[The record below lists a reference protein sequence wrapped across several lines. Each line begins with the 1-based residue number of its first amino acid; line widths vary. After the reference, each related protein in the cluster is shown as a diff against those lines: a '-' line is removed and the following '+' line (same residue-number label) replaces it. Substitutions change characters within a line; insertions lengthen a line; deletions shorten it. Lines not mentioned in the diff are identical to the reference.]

1 MYQQEAKGKW
11 REFKYSTIQGIL
23 AFEEIPNSLKD
34 NSDPNLE
41 ELIAHIA
48 LLNLRH
54 NLTL

>member
-11 REFKYSTIQGIL
+11 RKLKYSTIQGIL
-23 AFEEIPNSLKD
+23 AFEEIPKSLKD
-34 NSDPNLE
+34 NSDTNLD